1 MAKISN
7 TTSYPG
13 QSPIEGADYLIGTAA
28 NSSPIAKQTKT
39 FTVQGIADFV
49 IESAFDGV
57 SYRLPIF
64 TASSSGLE
72 SVKVVNSLFYQ
83 DTASLGGT
91 PTEVLG
97 TTVTLNNGAGVGS
110 LIVAQNITA
119 GSNLTITGNSALA
132 GTLSVGGN
140 TSLGTDDTTEATIE
154 SVLNIQGPV
163 KDSTGTLGN
172 SEQVLVSKADG
183 QLFWENFQGSGLEYQ
198 SAWNA
203 LTNTP
208 TLGDLLTIPA
218 NTGKYW
224 IVSVAGT
231 TPLTDAAGGTIT
243 DWEAGDWAIISE
255 DISGNVFWDKIDNSS
270 VLTGQ
275 GTTGNIAIWTAPRML
290 GDAPIKLGTGAS
302 SLRFNTS
309 GDTTG
314 ANASAFGNGSSAAG
328 DNSFAAGDSSA
339 ANGNF
344 SVALG
349 NQTTAT
355 GLASLSMGL
364 DAVATGNYSVAMGDS
379 ATSVGIS
386 SISLGQSTTSTGL
399 QSLATN
405 KGTTSTGDFSVAMG
419 DGSESIGI
427 GSFSM
432 GKDSISTGDYSVAM
446 GEIALSA
453 GDKSIAIG
461 SIVDAEALKSIA
473 IGSNNTSKSDK
484 SISFGNDNIAG
495 STGNG
500 ESIAIGSNNTS
511 IGGGSAV
518 LGNGNIAS
526 ASSGIAIGAGNTV
539 SADNSYAIG
548 KTNVNAATGAFVAG
562 ISNNVNSSSA
572 GAIAI
577 GDTNTISAAH
587 AIAIGDTNIAS
598 SADAIAIGD
607 TNTSSA
613 ADAVSIGKTNTA
625 SGVSAVAIG
634 LGTTSSGVSSIALNN
649 STVAS
654 GDNSFASGFESTVT
668 GDSST
673 SMGYRSAVVGDYA
686 FGAGFGA
693 ETNGEGAIALGYNVE
708 AGSANT
714 VAIGSE
720 INADDPKTIGIGH
733 GHVVNG
739 NNTIAIGND
748 LQSFS
753 FRETV
758 LGSFNEDASGTQS
771 KSAWVSSE
779 RILTVGNG
787 ENVGSKSNALVL
799 LKSGD
804 LQLPSYGLGTITG
817 TATYNL
823 SITSDGKVIETPL
836 GTGGPGI
843 TGSGT
848 VGRITKWSGATSV
861 TESVLLESGSSV
873 GIGTTEFSAPNL
885 GGIVPILAIGDVAG
899 GILQLKDTTANTSAG
914 DTLGA
919 IQFVSQFTSGGFAA
933 ANIKAIAHNNA
944 SGGASGGAD
953 LVFETSEGTT
963 AAVPTERMRI
973 ASKGN
978 VGIGTT
984 DPSTKLNVIGSGN
997 IGGSNLANSYMLAG
1011 TVSNGLG
1018 IDRNEIAS
1026 KGGVLQIGTLDV
1038 KDFII
1043 KTNGTERIRVS
1054 GTTGQA
1060 KFEEKILINSATNT
1074 IGEINSTG
1082 GSFTVNATG
1091 GDQSVRLAILGENK
1105 LSVLQDGTVSIASI
1119 GVDDNQPLLTVN
1131 GAVKIGNSFQGNGSA
1146 YATAENAGTMRYLEG
1161 PNVSVVEMVMK
1172 ISPTSYG
1179 WVEIKRNNY

>member
-49 IESAFDGV
+49 IDSAFDGV

-140 TSLGTDDTTEATIE
+140 TTLGTDDSTEATIE

-172 SEQVLVSKADG
+172 SEQVLVSRADG
-183 QLFWENFQGSGLEYQ
+183 QLQWENFQGSGLEYQ
-198 SAWNA
+198 AAWNA
-203 LTNTP
+203 STNVPDLQAYPLTA
-208 TLGDLLTIPA
+208 D

-224 IVSVAGT
+224 VVSIAGT

-255 DISGNVFWDKIDNSS
+255 DVAGNVFWDKIDNSS

-275 GTTGNIAIWTAPRML
+275 GTTGNIAIWTAPRVL
-290 GDAPIKLGTGAS
+290 GDAPIKLGTGAT

-314 ANASAFGNGSSAAG
+314 VNASAFGNGSTAAG
-328 DNSFAAGDSSA
+328 DNSFATGDSSA
-339 ANGNF
+339 ANGNM

-355 GLASLSMGL
+355 GQASFSMGL
-364 DAVATGNYSVAMGDS
+364 DVIATGNYSVAMGDS
-379 ATSVGIS
+379 ATSVGTS

-405 KGTTSTGDFSVAMG
+405 KGTTATGNFSVAMG
-419 DGSESIGI
+419 DGSEAIGV

-432 GKDSISTGDYSVAM
+432 GKDSIATGLYSVAM
-446 GEIALSA
+446 GEIAHSLGAESV
-453 GDKSIAIG
+453 AIG
-461 SIVDAEALKSIA
+461 SIVDANGLNSLAIGSNSVSASDKSIA
-473 IGSNNTSKSDK
+473 IGDINV
-484 SISFGNDNIAG
+484 AG
-495 STGNG
+495 SVGNG
-500 ESIAIGSNNTS
+500 E
-511 IGGGSAV
+511 
-518 LGNGNIAS
+518 
-526 ASSGIAIGAGNTV
+526 
-539 SADNSYAIG
+539 
-548 KTNVNAATGAFVAG
+548 
-562 ISNNVNSSSA
+562 
-572 GAIAI
+572 AIAI
-577 GDTNTISAAH
+577 GVSNNSTGTSSISLGNSNTVSSIGGAALGSSNSVIGDY
-587 AIAIGDTNIAS
+587 AFAQGKGNNVRSTSSIGIGYQNSVAVASDYAVAIGDENIVSAS
-598 SADAIAIGD
+598 HAVAIGN

-613 ADAVSIGKTNTA
+613 ADAVAIGNINMASGISAAAIGLSTTA
-625 SGVSAVAIG
+625 SGA
-634 LGTTSSGVSSIALNN
+634 SSIALNN

-654 GDNSFASGFESTVT
+654 GSNSFASGFESTAT

-673 SMGYRSAVVGDYA
+673 SMGYRSAVVGNYA
-686 FGAGFGA
+686 FGAGYTA
-693 ETNGEGAIALGYNVE
+693 VTNGEGAVALGYNAE
-708 AGSANT
+708 AGA
-714 VAIGSE
+714 VKAIAIGSE
-720 INADDPKTIGIGH
+720 IDADDPNSVGIGTSN
-733 GHVVNG
+733 VVNG
-739 NNTIAIGND
+739 DNAITIGNN
-748 LQSFS
+748 LNSFS

-758 LGSFNEDASGTQS
+758 LGSFNEDAAGGQS

-804 LQLPSYGLGTITG
+804 LQLPSYGLGNITA

-823 SITSDGKVIETPL
+823 AVTSEGKVIEVA
-836 GTGGPGI
+836 TGGGGSGI

-848 VGRITKWSGATSV
+848 AGYITKWSGTTAIGNSI
-861 TESVLLESGSSV
+861 LFESGTNIGINNVSPNHELDVTGDINLDAGSLLFSS
-873 GIGTTEFSAPNL
+873 IGSAVPNWSIATDASGDLIIDDTTGPENVIFRN
-885 GGIVPILAIGDVAG
+885 GGDVG
-899 GILQLKDTTANTSAG
+899 VGLTGSNTPQARL
-914 DTLGA
+914 DVNGA
-919 IQFVSQFTSGGFAA
+919 IRMGDDSSLPT
-933 ANIKAIAHNNA
+933 A
-944 SGGASGGAD
+944 S
-953 LVFETSEGTT
+953 
-963 AAVPTERMRI
+963 
-973 ASKGN
+973 N
-978 VGIGTT
+978 VGTQR
-984 DPSTKLNVIGSGN
+984 
-997 IGGSNLANSYMLAG
+997 Y
-1011 TVSNGLG
+1011 
-1018 IDRNEIAS
+1018 
-1026 KGGVLQIGTLDV
+1026 
-1038 KDFII
+1038 
-1043 KTNGTERIRVS
+1043 RVS
-1054 GTTGQA
+1054 GN
-1060 KFEEKILINSATNT
+1060 NSY
-1074 IGEINSTG
+1074 
-1082 GSFTVNATG
+1082 
-1091 GDQSVRLAILGENK
+1091 
-1105 LSVLQDGTVSIASI
+1105 
-1119 GVDDNQPLLTVN
+1119 VD
-1131 GAVKIGNSFQGNGSA
+1131 
-1146 YATAENAGTMRYLEG
+1146 
-1161 PNVSVVEMVMK
+1161 MVMQ
-1172 ISPTSYG
+1172 TGAATYA
-1179 WVEIKRNNY
+1179 WVNIVQNNW